1 MSRKYAIIETS
12 SVTPSMAAATVDNG
26 TDSMRKTVRN
36 TDKCLLRWD
45 GNTTPSGAESLTVY
59 THDEI
64 LNILNDESG
73 DWWVDFESYRDYE
86 G

>member
-26 TDSMRKTVRN
+26 TDAMRKTVRN

-45 GNTTPSGAESLTVY
+45 GNTTPNGAESLTVY

>member
-26 TDSMRKTVRN
+26 TDAMRKTIRN

-45 GNTTPSGAESLTVY
+45 SDTTPSGAESLTVY
-59 THDEI
+59 SHAEI

-73 DWWVDFESYRDYE
+73 DWWVDVESYLNYE